1 MSLVDETSITLL
13 TPIKNERV
21 KMNTICSIS
30 GGVADLVVQK
40 FGSYL
45 LQVFSKDMKPIKM
58 HVVELTRPYRTALNT
73 HHTHCLTPAAQV

>member
-1 MSLVDETSITLL
+1 MSLVDENSITLL

-30 GGVADLVVQK
+30 GGVADHSVVQK

-58 HVVELTRPYRTALNT
+58 HVVELTKPYRSALNT
-73 HHTHCLTPAAQV
+73 HCIDWTA